1 MWQTGN
7 APGCDPGVVKTNAG
21 SNPVVHPYMD
31 IVEEAKKWVE
41 EKYHTRGHKT
51 GEIIR
56 SLIEEI
62 EKLRL
67 AKPVEK

>member
-1 MWQTGN
+1 MT
-7 APGCDPGVVKTNAG
+7 D
-21 SNPVVHPYMD
+21 MD

-41 EKYHTRGHKT
+41 EKYPVRGMKS

-56 SLIEEI
+56 KLIEEI

-67 AKPVEK
+67 AKPVQK